1 MDIDN
6 KYGTLD
12 IQKKLMALMK
22 VFHKFC
28 VENDIKYSL
37 DWGTLLGA
45 IRHKGFIPWDD
56 DLDVMMDRNNYNK
69 LLRLIKTEE
78 KLVFDNKN
86 ILTYWIGRVRLANDN
101 GEDIYPPTIDILIM
115 DNAPDNR
122 FTRKIRIILILM
134 IQGMLKVYPNFKKG
148 SYLLRLC
155 TFITYYIGKL
165 FSRDFKLKMYDR
177 LSQKSNRK
185 NTQQITSYYEE
196 FSCLGK
202 YYPKNLMDEMI
213 LVPFEDM
220 DAYVVKD
227 YHQCLVTQFG
237 PNYMTPIKTRPN
249 HTEIYKQRL
258 NDNS

>member
-12 IQKKLMALMK
+12 IQKKLMSLMK

-101 GEDIYPPTIDILIM
+101 GEDIYP
-115 DNAPDNR
+115 
-122 FTRKIRIILILM
+122 
-134 IQGMLKVYPNFKKG
+134 
-148 SYLLRLC
+148 
-155 TFITYYIGKL
+155 YI
-165 FSRDFKLKMYDR
+165 
-177 LSQKSNRK
+177 
-185 NTQQITSYYEE
+185 
-196 FSCLGK
+196 FSC
-202 YYPKNLMDEMI
+202 
-213 LVPFEDM
+213 
-220 DAYVVKD
+220 
-227 YHQCLVTQFG
+227 
-237 PNYMTPIKTRPN
+237 
-249 HTEIYKQRL
+249 
-258 NDNS
+258 